1 MKDLASDEGSAPG
14 DVLHEPGGR
23 DTMVSEMVEG
33 DAVVVSGIRRGYS
46 TVRTVPYGCEVGLNF
61 EQNKRV
67 VVAGLKGKKR
77 GRYGMQ

>member
-33 DAVVVSGIRRGYS
+33 GTAVVSGIRSGYS
-46 TVRTVPYGCEVGLNF
+46 TVRTVPYGF
-61 EQNKRV
+61 RV
-67 VVAGLKGKKR
+67 TSAKWV
-77 GRYGMQ
+77 